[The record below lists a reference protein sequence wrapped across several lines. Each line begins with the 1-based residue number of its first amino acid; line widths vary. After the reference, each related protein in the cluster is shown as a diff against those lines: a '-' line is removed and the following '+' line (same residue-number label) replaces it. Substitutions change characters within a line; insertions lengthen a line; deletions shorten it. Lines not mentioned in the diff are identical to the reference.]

1 MSNYSYVTLLTND
14 SYMYGV
20 TLLVESMKRV
30 DTKYPLHVLI
40 TKDVSAASRE
50 MMDQLGVT
58 YQHIDIIETP
68 DFIYEHNL
76 AIQPETAATWK
87 NCWTKFRIFDLTQFD
102 KIVFLD
108 ADVMI
113 LKNLDHLFELPHLTA
128 ALDGEFFGLWPGWP
142 HFNSGCVVIEPSHK
156 TFEDILSFG
165 NSLTLEELPDYIVA
179 DQEVLNLYYKDWPEQ
194 EHLHLNK
201 YYNIFAPYVLEE
213 HLDEL
218 KDNVYFIHYVG
229 RKPWTFWLRN
239 PVEVYTEYYYEM
251 GKNMIQDR
259 VDTLDWDKIHEK
271 VVVSVYGICKNEI
284 QSVENYINSFG
295 EADYLCIL
303 DTGSTDGTW
312 EYLQEAA
319 STHPNM
325 IIKQQEINPWR
336 FDTARNESM
345 KLIPEETTMYFM
357 ADLDEVIKEKG
368 WVEKVRFSWSPVFD
382 RGMYTYNR
390 DVNQEDD
397 TVIRAIKEYRVHSKS
412 WVRWVNIV
420 HEAIVT
426 NSGRKQFYIETCTP
440 LDIVVWHYPTKN
452 GRQTNYMELCEADLV
467 EHPEDWVMH
476 LQLAIEYE
484 LRQEKDKAV
493 EHYLYLINNQNTLQD
508 FEKGRCYYGI
518 GLDLLRDGHIDKAMR
533 FFFEGRLVAPGYAD
547 NYLAPAEYYYNN
559 KKYQKAIDLCESAF
573 QNCGIAPW
581 CGVFD
586 VNSFYP
592 YWLLAMNYYFLGNK
606 VKALAYMQIASIKS
620 AQDNIAQLSTEI
632 AAEICSEWKK

>member
-1 MSNYSYVTLLTND
+1 
-14 SYMYGV
+14 
-20 TLLVESMKRV
+20 
-30 DTKYPLHVLI
+30 
-40 TKDVSAASRE
+40 
-50 MMDQLGVT
+50 
-58 YQHIDIIETP
+58 
-68 DFIYEHNL
+68 
-76 AIQPETAATWK
+76 
-87 NCWTKFRIFDLTQFD
+87 
-102 KIVFLD
+102 
-108 ADVMI
+108 
-113 LKNLDHLFELPHLTA
+113 
-128 ALDGEFFGLWPGWP
+128 
-142 HFNSGCVVIEPSHK
+142 
-156 TFEDILSFG
+156 
-165 NSLTLEELPDYIVA
+165 
-179 DQEVLNLYYKDWPEQ
+179 
-194 EHLHLNK
+194 
-201 YYNIFAPYVLEE
+201 
-213 HLDEL
+213 
-218 KDNVYFIHYVG
+218 
-229 RKPWTFWLRN
+229 
-239 PVEVYTEYYYEM
+239 
-251 GKNMIQDR
+251 
-259 VDTLDWDKIHEK
+259 
-271 VVVSVYGICKNEI
+271 
-284 QSVENYINSFG
+284 
-295 EADYLCIL
+295 
-303 DTGSTDGTW
+303 
-312 EYLQEAA
+312 
-319 STHPNM
+319 M

-508 FEKGRCYYGI
+508 FEKGRCYYGT
-518 GLDLLRDGHIDKAMR
+518 
-533 FFFEGRLVAPGYAD
+533 GYAD